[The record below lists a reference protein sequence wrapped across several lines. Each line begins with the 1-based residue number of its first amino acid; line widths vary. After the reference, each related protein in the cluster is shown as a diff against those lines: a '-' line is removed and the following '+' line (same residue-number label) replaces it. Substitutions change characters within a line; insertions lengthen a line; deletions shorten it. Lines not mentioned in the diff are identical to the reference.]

1 MVCRQMF
8 NAHYSMEEVLMKMHT
23 KLGIS
28 LMAALALVVSSQTAF
43 AARINGQKCAGMV
56 SKQKNPKTG
65 ETTRSCR
72 TADGSIATEKSK

>member
-1 MVCRQMF
+1 MK
-8 NAHYSMEEVLMKMHT
+8 AHNKI
-23 KLGIS
+23 GIS
-28 LMAALALVVSSQTAF
+28 LIAALTLLVSSQVAY
-43 AARINGQKCAGMV
+43 AARINGQQCAGMI